1 MDALLPSTEGTGTL
15 ELATLDADDW
25 PIAREVRLRALKDS
39 PSAYISEYED
49 EVAVGE
55 SGWRERFTRMRWV
68 VAREQARVI
77 GLASSVRVDGR
88 PPYERHVESVW
99 VDPRHRRIGILRAI
113 FGYLTEVEPDVTE
126 WRVWVLDT
134 NSVAR
139 EVYERLGFSP
149 TGEWQPLADGSGR
162 LEIRLRFDAPRGR
175 G

>member
-1 MDALLPSTEGTGTL
+1 M

-25 PIAREVRLRALKDS
+25 PTAREVRLRALKDS

-55 SGWRERFTRMRWV
+55 SAWRERFTRMRWI
-68 VAREQARVI
+68 VARHQAGVI
-77 GLASSVRVDGR
+77 GLASSVRVDSR

-99 VDPRHRRIGILRAI
+99 VDPRHRRTGILRAI
-113 FGYLTEVEPDVTE
+113 FGHLTEVEPDVTE

-139 EVYERLGFSP
+139 DSGLRSTMCANRLPTIVTLLPVAGPNSTPKPCFCTPSP
-149 TGEWQPLADGSGR
+149 S
-162 LEIRLRFDAPRGR
+162 
-175 G
+175 